1 MNLVE
6 RFFRDLTEDVVRPG
20 SFTRTRQL
28 AETIFGY
35 LNERNPAPRRHVW
48 KKSGQRIL
56 ASIQRA
62 REALATEQ
70 AQK

>member
-1 MNLVE
+1 
-6 RFFRDLTEDVVRPG
+6 VRPG
-20 SFTRTRQL
+20 SFTSTRQL

-35 LNERNPAPRRHVW
+35 LNERNLAPRRYIW
-48 KKSGQRIL
+48 KKSGQEIL

-62 REALATEQ
+62 REALAADQ